1 MESQNRFR
9 ECATL
14 LRQTHK
20 KKLLT
25 HIKNFFG
32 KWIKK
37 WAKFAEPA
45 RSKLK
50 ILNRIGS
57 LQELTNA
64 FDARLHKLHGD
75 RKGQYAIR
83 INPQYRICFYWKNNK
98 AYAVE
103 IADYH

>member
-1 MESQNRFR
+1 MLKKI
-9 ECATL
+9 ATFKDKD
-14 LRQTHK
+14 THDF
-20 KKLLT
+20 
-25 HIKNFFG
+25 FFG
-32 KWIKK
+32 KRIKE
-37 WAKFAEPA
+37 WEKFSESA

-83 INPQYRICFYWKNNK
+83 INSQYRICFYWIKN
-98 AYAVE
+98 YAHEVE
-103 IADYH
+103 ITDYH